1 MHPPSLICPLQ
12 KSRKRA
18 HLEAV
23 EDIRKGRSLDTDAMD
38 FLSKPLLLGGQ
49 VLRVI

>member
-1 MHPPSLICPLQ
+1 MHPPPLICPLQ

-23 EDIRKGRSLDTDAMD
+23 EDIRKGRSLDADAMD
-38 FLSKPLLLGGQ
+38 FLSKPPLLGGQ